1 MAEDIRCHRVEA
13 RNLRERQKAIFLDR
27 DGTLNKYVGFLTDI
41 DELELTE
48 GAAEAVRRINASGYL
63 AIVITNQP
71 VIARGEVSKEELS
84 EIHNKLETLLGQD
97 GAYIDAIYYCPHHP
111 DKGFAGERPQYKIEC
126 DCRKPRPGMLLQ
138 AADDYNIDLTASWMV
153 GDSDSDIKA
162 GTAAGCKTLLLD
174 GQISLL
180 QAIEQILDGGSATL
194 SSDYERQ

>member
-1 MAEDIRCHRVEA
+1 M
-13 RNLRERQKAIFLDR
+13 
-27 DGTLNKYVGFLTDI
+27 
-41 DELELTE
+41 
-48 GAAEAVRRINASGYL
+48 
-63 AIVITNQP
+63 
-71 VIARGEVSKEELS
+71 
-84 EIHNKLETLLGQD
+84 LGQD

-138 AADDYNIDLTASWMV
+138 AADDYNIDMTASWMV

-180 QAIEQILDGGSATL
+180 QAIEQILDGGPATL

>member
-1 MAEDIRCHRVEA
+1 MEA

-41 DELELTE
+41 NELELTE